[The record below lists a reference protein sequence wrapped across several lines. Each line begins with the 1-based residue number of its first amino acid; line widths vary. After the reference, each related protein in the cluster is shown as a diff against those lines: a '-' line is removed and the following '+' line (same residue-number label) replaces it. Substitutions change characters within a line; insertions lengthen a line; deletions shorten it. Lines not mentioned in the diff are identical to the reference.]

1 MKSFLKRWIIT
12 TLAVL
17 VAIQIVPGISYQ
29 TPTGL
34 LIATLLLG
42 LLNAVV
48 RPVLIF
54 FALPLVILTLG
65 LFIFV
70 INALLLY
77 WVGHILKDFQVAGFW
92 NALGGSVIISVVA
105 IVLNTMT
112 GDNKSRIEFHRTK
125 PPRPPPS
132 DNGGGP
138 MIDV

>member
-1 MKSFLKRWIIT
+1 MKSFLKSWVIT

-17 VAIQIVPGISYQ
+17 VAIQIVPGISYE

-42 LLNAVV
+42 VLNAVV

-54 FALPLVILTLG
+54 FVLPLVVLTLG

-77 WVGHILKDFQVAGFW
+77 WVGHVLKDFHVATFW
-92 NALGGSVIISVVA
+92 NALWGSVIISVVTIA
-105 IVLNTMT
+105 LNMLT
-112 GDNKSRIEFHRTK
+112 GSNKSRIEFRRAK

-132 DNGGGP
+132 DDGGP
-138 MIDV
+138 TIDV

>member
-17 VAIQIVPGISYQ
+17 VAIQIVPGISYE

-48 RPVLIF
+48 RPVLIL
-54 FALPLVILTLG
+54 FALPLVVLTLG

-70 INALLLY
+70 INALLLW
-77 WVGHILKDFQVAGFW
+77 WVGHILKDFHVAGFW
-92 NALGGSVIISVVA
+92 AALWGSVIISVVTLL
-105 IVLNTMT
+105 LNNLT
-112 GDNKSRIEFHRTK
+112 GANKTRITFRRTK

-132 DNGGGP
+132 DDGGGP
-138 MIDV
+138 IIDV